1 MQSRLLNSAT
11 FTYTARIDTGWSDPV
26 TALSL
31 TDGKLSDAQ
40 AAQYWEDGYLCPI
53 PIMDS
58 AEAQQWRDELESIEA
73 AHPDGSLPSPL
84 AQYLRV
90 NTSVVMPLAARLAAD
105 RRILDVVE
113 GILGPNL
120 LVWGA
125 EFFDKAAHSDK
136 IVSMHQDLTY
146 WGLGATSKQV
156 TAWLALSPATPES
169 GCMATVRGSHKNAI
183 LPHEDTFADDNLLSR
198 GQEVQVDVDEADK
211 AYLALQPGQMSLHHG
226 LAIHGSGPNT
236 SDDRRLGFAIRFIAP
251 DVVQNDAERDY
262 AMLVRG
268 VDLHRNFLLYAPPAD
283 NFTPASLELYARI
296 RDDQAA
302 ALAKGAAKEVKM
314 YSSS

>member
-1 MQSRLLNSAT
+1 
-11 FTYTARIDTGWSDPV
+11 
-26 TALSL
+26 
-31 TDGKLSDAQ
+31 
-40 AAQYWEDGYLCPI
+40 
-53 PIMDS
+53 MDS

-113 GILGPNL
+113 
-120 LVWGA
+120 
-125 EFFDKAAHSDK
+125 
-136 IVSMHQDLTY
+136 
-146 WGLGATSKQV
+146 
-156 TAWLALSPATPES
+156 
-169 GCMATVRGSHKNAI
+169 
-183 LPHEDTFADDNLLSR
+183 LSR

-251 DVVQNDAERDY
+251 DVVQNDADRDY

-302 ALAKGAAKEVKM
+302 ALAKGAAQEVKM